1 MRKPWMTM
9 IAHLSRLNRIH
20 LFFILLSIG
29 AETAFASQQVPQV
42 SESVPGETD
51 SRTTLERNALRPVKG
66 RIMLDYE
73 VIPVP
78 GYESLD
84 LLGAH
89 YLHQLNPW
97 LCLGVGLHAP
107 LVYGNYG
114 GFMAF
119 DATLHAQRKIVGNS
133 FFDAGISLGG
143 GGGSS
148 SISLSPL
155 ISGTGKFIKSY
166 IGLGYDF
173 RSFSA
178 GINYT
183 HFRFADSLINH
194 SQLDFFF
201 QKPVSYSIGSYAYSG
216 RQTGSDF
223 FLPGARETILAA
235 EFNNLFQ
242 LKPTGSNTNSIN
254 SLSLQLTHFLNRN
267 RYLFF
272 GLEVGYQGL
281 PLYNQAIGGIGYR
294 YSMSPR
300 INFYGQIGVGSGG
313 YAQAEIDTGPGLL
326 VYPKLSAE
334 YLLSKT
340 LGVSLSTGYLVAPN
354 GTSKNVTVGT
364 ALNYHLSTN
373 ERNRL
378 GTDTANDRKFRGFR
392 LNMFQQTEFNVRVG
406 SSAHHNINLLS
417 TQWDSILSDHWYLPI
432 QASVATND
440 FLGYPGY
447 GELLAGLGVQNKFS
461 LTNRFQK
468 FFQVLI
474 GTNINNILLKASV
487 GVNYSLTDNFAL
499 YGQLGKTISL
509 NKWTQY
515 AYDMRVNSNSVGLG
529 LTYRFSLP

>member
-1 MRKPWMTM
+1 MTM
-9 IAHLSRLNRIH
+9 FARLSRLKRIC
-20 LFFILLSIG
+20 LFVLLLAF
-29 AETAFASQQVPQV
+29 AESAFASQQAPIVPEV
-42 SESVPGETD
+42 VPDGGNNQ
-51 SRTTLERNALRPVKG
+51 TTLERDALRPAKG
-66 RIMLDYE
+66 LIMLDYE

-78 GYESLD
+78 GNETLD

-89 YLHQLNPW
+89 YLHQMNPW
-97 LCLGVGLHAP
+97 LYLGVGLHAP
-107 LVYGNYG
+107 LVNGNYG

-119 DATLHAQRKIVGNS
+119 DATLHAQRRIFGNS
-133 FFDAGISLGG
+133 FIDAGVALGG

-148 SISLSPL
+148 SISLSPI

-178 GINYT
+178 GLNYSNI
-183 HFRFADSLINH
+183 RFVDSLIDH

-216 RQTGSDF
+216 RHTGLDVS
-223 FLPGARETILAA
+223 LPGFGETILAA
-235 EFNNLFQ
+235 EFNNIFQ
-242 LKPTGSNTNSIN
+242 LKPTGSNTNTIN
-254 SLSLQLTHFLNRN
+254 SLSLQFSHFLNGN
-267 RYLFF
+267 HYLFF

-281 PLYNQAIGGIGYR
+281 PLYNQAVGGMGYR
-294 YSMSPR
+294 YAMSPR
-300 INFYGQIGVGSGG
+300 INVYGQIGVGSGG

-334 YLLSKT
+334 YLLNKT

-354 GTSKNVTVGT
+354 GSSKNVTFG
-364 ALNYHLSTN
+364 AAMNYHLSTN
-373 ERNRL
+373 ER
-378 GTDTANDRKFRGFR
+378 GTAIDRIYRGFR
-392 LNMFQQTEFNVRVG
+392 LHMFQQTEFNVQVG
-406 SSAHHNINLLS
+406 SSAHHDINLLS
-417 TQWDSILSDHWYLPI
+417 TQWDSILSDHWYFPI

-447 GELLAGLGVQNKFS
+447 GELLAGLGVQNKFVT
-461 LTNRFQK
+461 TNRFQN
-468 FFQVLI
+468 FLQVLV

-487 GVNYSLTDNFAL
+487 GMNYSLTDNLAL

-509 NKWTQY
+509 NQWTQY
-515 AYDMRVNSNSVGLG
+515 AYDMRVNSDSFGLG

>member
-1 MRKPWMTM
+1 MTI
-9 IAHLSRLNRIH
+9 IAHLSRLSRIH
-20 LFFILLSIG
+20 LFIILLSVG
-29 AETAFASQQVPQV
+29 AETAYASQQVPLV
-42 SESVPGETD
+42 SESVPVETV
-51 SRTTLERNALRPVKG
+51 SRKKLERNALRPAKG
-66 RIMLDYE
+66 LIMLDYE

-78 GYESLD
+78 GNETLD

-97 LCLGVGLHAP
+97 LYLGVGLHAP
-107 LVYGNYG
+107 LVNGNYG

-119 DATLHAQRKIVGNS
+119 DATLHAQRRIFGNS
-133 FFDAGISLGG
+133 FIDAGVSLGG

-148 SISLSPL
+148 SITLSPI

-173 RSFSA
+173 RRFSA
-178 GINYT
+178 GVNYSNI
-183 HFRFADSLINH
+183 RFVDSLIDH

-216 RQTGSDF
+216 RHTGSDYS
-223 FLPGARETILAA
+223 LPGIGETILAG
-235 EFNNLFQ
+235 EFNNIFQ
-242 LKPTGSNTNSIN
+242 FKPAGSNTNMIN
-254 SLSLQLTHFLNRN
+254 SLSLQLSHFLNSN
-267 RYLFF
+267 HYLFF

-354 GTSKNVTVGT
+354 GTSKNVTVG
-364 ALNYHLSTN
+364 AAMNYHLSTN
-373 ERNRL
+373 ER
-378 GTDTANDRKFRGFR
+378 GAATDRIFRGFR
-392 LNMFQQTEFNVRVG
+392 FHMFQQTEFNVQVG
-406 SSAHHNINLLS
+406 SSSHHDINLLS
-417 TQWDSILSDHWYLPI
+417 TQWDSILSDHWYFPI

-447 GELLAGLGVQNKFS
+447 GELLAGLGVQNKFVT
-461 LTNRFQK
+461 TNRFQN
-468 FFQVLI
+468 FFQLLI

-487 GVNYSLTDNFAL
+487 GVNYGLNDNLAL

-509 NKWTQY
+509 NKWSQY
-515 AYDMRVNSNSVGLG
+515 AYDMRVNSDSVGLG